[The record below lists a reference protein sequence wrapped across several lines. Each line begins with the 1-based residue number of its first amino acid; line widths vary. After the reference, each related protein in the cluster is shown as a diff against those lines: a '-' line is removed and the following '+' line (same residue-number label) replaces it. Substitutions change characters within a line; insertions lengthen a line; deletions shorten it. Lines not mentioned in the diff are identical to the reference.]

1 LLREWVVVVMEI
13 GAVVIQ
19 AVSPSDSSLMVM
31 GMLFLAFLLQEIRY
45 LIKHFNLLYLSF
57 VTVMYPL
64 VHSSGTMH

>member
-1 LLREWVVVVMEI
+1 VVVVMEI

-31 GMLFLAFLLQEIRY
+31 GMLFQAFVLQEIRY
-45 LIKHFNLLYLSF
+45 LIIHFNLLYLSF

-64 VHSSGTMH
+64 VHSSVTMH